1 MFFTEVRTL
10 SNLHVATEFQNIENS
25 TLHYDEIAT
34 MVAREQVP
42 FRLLLE
48 TRPMQWAYL
57 MKIETHQKGYLILSK
72 NAWKISVDNLGQTA
86 KSDERPKLL
95 LNIKNIKH

>member
-42 FRLLLE
+42 FRLLSE

-57 MKIETHQKGYLILSK
+57 IVSK
-72 NAWKISVDNLGQTA
+72 NAWKKPLTILGKLQNLMSFQ
-86 KSDERPKLL
+86 
-95 LNIKNIKH
+95 NCC

>member
-72 NAWKISVDNLGQTA
+72 NAWKIPLTILGKLQNLMSVQNCC
-86 KSDERPKLL
+86 
-95 LNIKNIKH
+95 

>member
-42 FRLLLE
+42 FRLLSE
-48 TRPMQWAYL
+48 TRPMQWAYW
-57 MKIETHQKGYLILSK
+57 MKMETHQKGYLILSK
-72 NAWKISVDNLGQTA
+72 NSWKKPLTILGKLQNLMSFQ
-86 KSDERPKLL
+86 
-95 LNIKNIKH
+95 NCC